1 MPDRAAPAASVPPAS
16 MEAGGADTGGS
27 SASVIPTTGI
37 TLVQLVAEY
46 HARLYRYA
54 YRLSGS
60 AADAED
66 LVQQVF
72 LIAHQKLDQL
82 RDAAGASGW
91 LHTVL
96 RNCYLKGCRKSL
108 GLPVSELDVSTL
120 PAEPPAEPIDGEE
133 IQAAVG
139 SLDPDFKVV
148 VLMFYFEEKSY
159 REIAEELGIPLGTV
173 MSRLSRA
180 KAHLRERLAAQ
191 ESGDQ
196 KPPNIRLHSATN
208 LA

>member
-1 MPDRAAPAASVPPAS
+1 M
-16 MEAGGADTGGS
+16 
-27 SASVIPTTGI
+27 PTTGI

-82 RDAAGASGW
+82 RDAACASGW

-120 PAEPPAEPIDGEE
+120 PAEPPAEPIDGEG
-133 IQAAVG
+133 IQAAIG
-139 SLDPDFKVV
+139 ALDPDFKVV

-159 REIAEELGIPLGTV
+159 RQIAEELQIPLGTV

-191 ESGDQ
+191 ESGNQ
-196 KPPNIRLHSATN
+196 KPPNTRLASATN
-208 LA
+208 HK

>member
-1 MPDRAAPAASVPPAS
+1 MPERAASAAPDPPDS
-16 MEAGGADTGGS
+16 QPAGGTDTEGS
-27 SASVIPTTGI
+27 SASVLPASVGTV
-37 TLVQLVAEY
+37 VQLVAEY

-66 LVQQVF
+66 LVQQAF

-82 RDAAGASGW
+82 RDAECASGW

-108 GLPVSELDVSTL
+108 GLPLSELDVSTL
-120 PAEPPAEPIDGEE
+120 PAEPPADPVDSEALQSAIGT
-133 IQAAVG
+133 
-139 SLDPDFKVV
+139 LDPDFKVV

-159 REIAEELGIPLGTV
+159 REIADELGIPLGTV

-180 KAHLRERLAAQ
+180 KAHLRERLAVQ
-191 ESGDQ
+191 QPGDH
-196 KPPNIRLHSATN
+196 KPANIRLASATN
-208 LA
+208 

>member
-1 MPDRAAPAASVPPAS
+1 
-16 MEAGGADTGGS
+16 
-27 SASVIPTTGI
+27 
-37 TLVQLVAEY
+37 VAEY
-46 HARLYRYA
+46 HVRLYRYA

-72 LIAHQKLDQL
+72 MIAHQKVDQL
-82 RDAAGASGW
+82 RDASCASGW

-108 GLPVSELDVSTL
+108 GLPVAELDVSTL
-120 PAEPPAEPIDGEE
+120 PAEPPAEPIDTEGLQVA
-133 IQAAVG
+133 IG
-139 SLDPDFKVV
+139 SLDPDFRVV

-159 REIAEELGIPLGTV
+159 REIAEDLGIPLGTV

-180 KAHLRERLAAQ
+180 KAHIRDRLAAH
-191 ESGDQ
+191 ENNEHRSASV
-196 KPPNIRLHSATN
+196 RLASAAN
-208 LA
+208 

>member
-1 MPDRAAPAASVPPAS
+1 MPDRASPAGPEPPV
-16 MEAGGADTGGS
+16 DQQTGGVEAS
-27 SASVIPTTGI
+27 AGSASAMTV
-37 TLVQLVAEY
+37 VQLVAAY
-46 HARLYRYA
+46 HERLYRYA

-82 RDAAGASGW
+82 RDASCVSGW

-108 GLPVSELDVSTL
+108 GLPVSELDVNTL
-120 PAEPPAEPIDGEE
+120 PAEAPSQPIDEE
-133 IQAAVG
+133 ALQNAL
-139 SLDPDFKVV
+139 STLDPEFKVV
-148 VLMFYFEEKSY
+148 VLMFYFEDKSY
-159 REIAEELGIPLGTV
+159 REIADQLGIPLGTV

-180 KAHLRERLAAQ
+180 KAHLRDRLASREGGQAPA
-191 ESGDQ
+191 SGSWYRFQ
-196 KPPNIRLHSATN
+196 SV
-208 LA
+208 

>member
-1 MPDRAAPAASVPPAS
+1 MPERASPASPDPPGKQETGETETASVTP
-16 MEAGGADTGGS
+16 S
-27 SASVIPTTGI
+27 SARTV
-37 TLVQLVAEY
+37 VQLVAEY

-54 YRLSGS
+54 YRLCGS

-66 LVQQVF
+66 LVQQAF

-82 RDAAGASGW
+82 RDASCASGW

-120 PAEPPAEPIDGEE
+120 PAESPAEPLDGEAL
-133 IQAAVG
+133 QAAL
-139 SLDPDFKVV
+139 STLDPDFKVV

-159 REIAEELGIPLGTV
+159 REIAEELEIPLGTV

-180 KAHLRERLAAQ
+180 KAHLRERLVADEVSHVHKGPWHRFQ
-191 ESGDQ
+191 SV
-196 KPPNIRLHSATN
+196 
-208 LA
+208 

>member
-1 MPDRAAPAASVPPAS
+1 MPERAAPAAPDPPVRMDTAS
-16 MEAGGADTGGS
+16 TETGRS
-27 SASVIPTTGI
+27 PALVMSATGI

-72 LIAHQKLDQL
+72 MIAHQKLDQL
-82 RDAAGASGW
+82 RDAACASGW

-120 PAEPPAEPIDGEE
+120 PAEPPAEPVDGELL
-133 IQAAVG
+133 QAAIS

-148 VLMFYFEEKSY
+148 VLMFYFEEKPY

-180 KAHLRERLAAQ
+180 KAHLRERLAAH
-191 ESGDQ
+191 EDGDH
-196 KPPNIRLHSATN
+196 KPANTDLAPATK
-208 LA
+208 

>member
-1 MPDRAAPAASVPPAS
+1 MPERASPAAPDPPAKT
-16 MEAGGADTGGS
+16 EPGGTETEGS
-27 SASVIPTTGI
+27 SASVVTV
-37 TLVQLVAEY
+37 VQLVAEY

-54 YRLSGS
+54 YRLCGS

-82 RDAAGASGW
+82 RDAACASGW

-96 RNCYLKGCRKSL
+96 RNCYLKGFRKGV
-108 GLPVSELDVSTL
+108 GLPVAELDVSTL
-120 PAEPPAEPIDGEE
+120 PAEPPADLVDGEAL
-133 IQAAVG
+133 QAALAT
-139 SLDPDFKVV
+139 LDPDFKVV
-148 VLMFYFEEKSY
+148 VLMFYFEAKPY

-180 KAHLRERLAAQ
+180 KAHLRERLAADG
-191 ESGDQ
+191 E
-196 KPPNIRLHSATN
+196 NRLPKNGSLN
-208 LA
+208 RFQSV